1 MTLLAV
7 DFRLKK
13 AENNSTMPSTV
24 INDIEREFA
33 QLSREVQLS
42 LLERLLRHVRLS
54 ETGPNDTWEAELSE
68 MAADSGH
75 GSRWASGR
83 LMAVQR
89 GEIYLVNLNPAKG
102 REQAGQRPVL
112 VISVDAINQLPLV
125 VTVIVGTK
133 GENVT
138 RDYKSNARIS
148 SLDSGLPME
157 TVFLGFQIRSLDPS
171 RLVGRAIGRLSA
183 SALEKVENAVR
194 HCLGL

>member
-1 MTLLAV
+1 
-7 DFRLKK
+7 
-13 AENNSTMPSTV
+13 
-24 INDIEREFA
+24 
-33 QLSREVQLS
+33 
-42 LLERLLRHVRLS
+42 
-54 ETGPNDTWEAELSE
+54 
-68 MAADSGH
+68 
-75 GSRWASGR
+75 
-83 LMAVQR
+83 MAVQR